1 VAFRREDASQSRRSC
16 NFLPIYFK
24 TMRALSDYQKK
35 RDFRAT
41 KEPKGGRP
49 AADRAPIFVVQRH
62 AARRLH
68 FDFRL
73 QVGGTLASWAVPKGP
88 PEEIGEKRLAIHV
101 EDHPLEYAKFE
112 GDIPAGNYGAG
123 HVDIWDQGT
132 FRVEG
137 PLSAAEQIE
146 KGEIKFRLLGKR
158 LNGTFVLVKMQR
170 ASRGNE
176 WLFIRKIGSDSAAEP
191 EPQKRGR
198 ETATNGADNSVLDA
212 KNLDGAKKSA
222 MPANISVALAQLSDK
237 VFANSEWLFEIKWDG
252 ERAVAFIQ
260 DGEVEFRS
268 RSGRNITPEYPELKS
283 VVKQLSARRAIV
295 DGEIVALDDEG
306 RSDFTKI
313 QPRFGV
319 SNPPISLQQKNP
331 VTYYLFDLLYCD
343 GFDLRNCELEKR
355 KGLLQKLLRPSDKIR
370 YSDHVV
376 EKGTELFEIARERR
390 LEGIIAKR
398 RDSPYIG
405 KRTSSW
411 LKFKI
416 VHDLDVVIGGWT
428 EPRKSRDHFGALL
441 MGMYFG
447 KALKYIGSVGTGFNR
462 AMLERTRKT
471 LDRLAIAESPF
482 DMTPQL
488 RELAHWVKPELVA
501 RVKFGQW
508 TKDKKLRQPVF
519 LGFQEDHSASDC
531 RVEAEVPP
539 SEKSSAKDANVQR
552 ARVNKAPAVSSRLTT
567 ASAGVTAEQLQ
578 EELSEGSGE
587 TLNVE
592 LEGKRLSLTH
602 LNKVYFKRPSLRKR
616 DVLLYYLR
624 IAPNILPFLKDRPM
638 VLKRYPNGIDGEFFF
653 QKEAPKSRP
662 EWVQTV
668 DIFSKERGAQIPYV
682 LANDLAALLYLAN
695 LGCIDHN
702 PWSSRFDD
710 EEHPDYLFFDL
721 DPTERATFADVL
733 RIARGIHEQ
742 LQALKINS
750 FLKTSGASGFHIYV
764 PIERKYTYEEVR
776 LFAGGIGQRVQ
787 AELPEIVTFERTVS
801 KRREGTVL
809 VDAVQNAK
817 GKPLAAPYSL
827 RPFDG
832 APVSTPVTATEIKR
846 KVQPEGLNISTI
858 FKRLSRQ
865 GDLWKKFWASAQTLE
880 GAVDRAT

>member
-1 VAFRREDASQSRRSC
+1 
-16 NFLPIYFK
+16 
-24 TMRALSDYQKK
+24 
-35 RDFRAT
+35 
-41 KEPKGGRP
+41 
-49 AADRAPIFVVQRH
+49 
-62 AARRLH
+62 
-68 FDFRL
+68 
-73 QVGGTLASWAVPKGP
+73 
-88 PEEIGEKRLAIHV
+88 
-101 EDHPLEYAKFE
+101 
-112 GDIPAGNYGAG
+112 
-123 HVDIWDQGT
+123 
-132 FRVEG
+132 
-137 PLSAAEQIE
+137 
-146 KGEIKFRLLGKR
+146 
-158 LNGTFVLVKMQR
+158 
-170 ASRGNE
+170 
-176 WLFIRKIGSDSAAEP
+176 
-191 EPQKRGR
+191 
-198 ETATNGADNSVLDA
+198 
-212 KNLDGAKKSA
+212 
-222 MPANISVALAQLSDK
+222 
-237 VFANSEWLFEIKWDG
+237 
-252 ERAVAFIQ
+252 
-260 DGEVEFRS
+260 
-268 RSGRNITPEYPELKS
+268 
-283 VVKQLSARRAIV
+283 
-295 DGEIVALDDEG
+295 
-306 RSDFTKI
+306 
-313 QPRFGV
+313 
-319 SNPPISLQQKNP
+319 
-331 VTYYLFDLLYCD
+331 
-343 GFDLRNCELEKR
+343 
-355 KGLLQKLLRPSDKIR
+355 
-370 YSDHVV
+370 
-376 EKGTELFEIARERR
+376 
-390 LEGIIAKR
+390 
-398 RDSPYIG
+398 
-405 KRTSSW
+405 
-411 LKFKI
+411 
-416 VHDLDVVIGGWT
+416 
-428 EPRKSRDHFGALL
+428 
-441 MGMYFG
+441 
-447 KALKYIGSVGTGFNR
+447 
-462 AMLERTRKT
+462 
-471 LDRLAIAESPF
+471 
-482 DMTPQL
+482 
-488 RELAHWVKPELVA
+488 
-501 RVKFGQW
+501 
-508 TKDKKLRQPVF
+508 
-519 LGFQEDHSASDC
+519 
-531 RVEAEVPP
+531 VEAEVPP
-539 SEKSSAKDANVQR
+539 SEKLSAKDANVQR

-624 IAPNILPFLKDRPM
+624 ISPNILPFLKDRPM

-721 DPTERATFADVL
+721 DPTERATFTDVL

-817 GKPLAAPYSL
+817 GKPLVAPYSL

>member
-1 VAFRREDASQSRRSC
+1 
-16 NFLPIYFK
+16 
-24 TMRALSDYQKK
+24 MRALRDYQKK
-35 RDFRAT
+35 RDFRVT
-41 KEPKGGRP
+41 KEPKGRRL
-49 AADRAPIFVVQRH
+49 AADKAPIFVVQRH

-68 FDFRL
+68 FDLRL

-101 EDHPLEYAKFE
+101 EDHPIEYAKFQ

-123 HVDIWDQGT
+123 HVDLWDEGT
-132 FRVEG
+132 FQVEG

-146 KGEIKFRLLGKR
+146 KGEIKFRLMGKR
-158 LNGTFVLVKMQR
+158 LNGVFVLVKMQR
-170 ASRGNE
+170 SSRSNE
-176 WLFIRKIGSDSAAEP
+176 WLFIRRSGSESAAEP
-191 EPQKRGR
+191 ESEKRGR
-198 ETATNGADNSVLDA
+198 KAATNGAANSVIDA
-212 KNLDGAKKSA
+212 KNLKGAKKSE
-222 MPANISVALAQLSDK
+222 MPTNISVALAQLSDA
-237 VFANSEWLFEIKWDG
+237 VFANPEWLFEIKWDG
-252 ERAVAFIQ
+252 ERALAFIQ

-283 VVKQLSARRAIV
+283 VVKQLNARKAIV
-295 DGEIVALDDEG
+295 DGEIVALDSEG

-319 SNPPISLQQKNP
+319 SNPPVSLQRNNP

-343 GFDLRNCELEKR
+343 GFDLRNSPLEKR
-355 KGLLQKLLRPSDKIR
+355 KELLQKLLRPSDKIR

-376 EKGTELFEIARERR
+376 EEGTELFEIAKERQ

-447 KALKYIGSVGTGFNR
+447 KALRYIGSVGTGFDR

-471 LDRLAIAESPF
+471 LDDLAVTESPF
-482 DMTPQL
+482 DTTPRL
-488 RELAHWVKPELVA
+488 REVAHWVRPELVA
-501 RVKFGQW
+501 RVKYGQW
-508 TKDKKLRQPVF
+508 TKDNKLRQPAF
-519 LGFQEDHSASDC
+519 LGFPEDRSASDC
-531 RVEAEVPP
+531 RVESEVPQ
-539 SEKSSAKDANVQR
+539 SEKPPVKRANGDPTC
-552 ARVNKAPAVSSRLTT
+552 ANKPQPVTARLTGN
-567 ASAGVTAEQLQ
+567 SAGVTAKQLQ
-578 EELSEGSGE
+578 SALSEGSGE

-592 LEGKRLSLTH
+592 LEGKKLSLTH
-602 LNKVYFKRPSLRKR
+602 LNKIYFKRPSLRKR

-624 IAPNILPFLKDRPM
+624 VAPNILPFLKDRPM

-668 DIFSKERGAQIPYV
+668 DIFSKERGTEIPYV
-682 LANDLAALLYLAN
+682 LANDLATLLYTTN

-721 DPTERATFADVL
+721 DPTEGATFADVL

-742 LQALKINS
+742 LQALKIHS
-750 FLKTSGASGFHIYV
+750 FLKTSGASGFHIYI

-801 KRREGTVL
+801 KRRNGTVL

-827 RPFDG
+827 RPFAG
-832 APVSTPVTATEIKR
+832 APVSTPVTATEIRR
-846 KVQPEGLNISTI
+846 KLQPEDMNVDTI
-858 FKRLSRQ
+858 FKRLRKQ
-865 GDLWKKFWASAQTLE
+865 GDLWKEFWSSAQTLE
-880 GAVDRAT
+880 GAVERVT

>member
-1 VAFRREDASQSRRSC
+1 
-16 NFLPIYFK
+16 
-24 TMRALSDYQKK
+24 MRALSDYQKK

-41 KEPKGGRP
+41 KEPKGKRLGG
-49 AADRAPIFVVQRH
+49 DKAPIFVVQRH

-88 PEEIGEKRLAIHV
+88 PEEFGEKRLAIHV
-101 EDHPLEYAKFE
+101 EDHPIEYAKFE

-123 HVDIWDQGT
+123 HVDIWDEGT
-132 FRVEG
+132 YLAEG

-146 KGEIKFRLLGKR
+146 KGEIKFRLMGRR
-158 LNGTFVLVKMQR
+158 LNGEFVLVKMPR
-170 ASRGNE
+170 STRGNE
-176 WLFIRKIGSDSAAEP
+176 WLFIRRSSSGREAET
-191 EPQKRGR
+191 EPQNRSR
-198 ETATNGADNSVLDA
+198 EAATNGVRKFGIGA
-212 KNLDGAKKSA
+212 KKLDGAKKSD
-222 MPANISVALAQLSDK
+222 MPTNISVALAQLSEE
-237 VFANSEWLFEIKWDG
+237 VFANPEWLFEIKWDG
-252 ERAVAFIQ
+252 ERALAFIQ

-268 RSGRNITPEYPELKS
+268 RSGRHITPEYPELKS
-283 VVKQLSARRAIV
+283 VVKQLNARKAIV
-295 DGEIVALDDEG
+295 DGEIVALDSEG
-306 RSDFTKI
+306 RSDFTRI

-319 SNPPISLQQKNP
+319 SNPPVSLQQKNP

-343 GFDLRNCELEKR
+343 GFDLRNSPLEKR
-355 KGLLQKLLRPSDKIR
+355 KELLQELLRPSDKIR
-370 YSDHVV
+370 YSDHVA
-376 EKGTELFEIARERR
+376 ENGTELFEIAKERR

-428 EPRKSRDHFGALL
+428 EPRRSRDHFGALL

-447 KALKYIGSVGTGFNR
+447 KALKYIGSVGTGFDH
-462 AMLERTRKT
+462 AMLERTRKS
-471 LDRLAIAESPF
+471 LDSLAVAESPF
-482 DMTPQL
+482 DRTPLL
-488 RELAHWVKPELVA
+488 REIAHWVKPELVA
-501 RVKFGQW
+501 RVKYGQW

-519 LGFQEDHSASDC
+519 LGFQEDRSASDC
-531 RVEAEVPP
+531 RVEAEIPP
-539 SEKSSAKDANVQR
+539 KANAPVKPANVQR
-552 ARVNKAPAVSSRLTT
+552 PRVNKIQPVSSGKTN
-567 ASAGVTAEQLQ
+567 AKQLQ
-578 EELSEGSGE
+578 QELSEGGGE
-587 TLNVE
+587 MLNVE
-592 LEGKRLSLTH
+592 LDGKRLSLTH
-602 LNKVYFKRPSLRKR
+602 LNKIYFKRPSLLKR

-662 EWVQTV
+662 KWVQTV
-668 DIFSKERGAQIPYV
+668 DIFSKERGGQIPYL
-682 LANDLAALLYLAN
+682 LANDLATLLYMTN

-710 EEHPDYLFFDL
+710 EENPDYLFFDL
-721 DPTERATFADVL
+721 DPTEGAAFADVL
-733 RIARGIHEQ
+733 RVARAIHEQ
-742 LQALKINS
+742 LETLKIHS

-764 PIERKYTYEEVR
+764 PIERIYSYEEVR
-776 LFAGGIGQRVQ
+776 LFAGGVGQRVQ

-801 KRREGTVL
+801 KRRKGTVL

-827 RPFDG
+827 RPFAG
-832 APVSTPVTATEIKR
+832 APVSSPVTLAEIRR
-846 KVQPEGLNISTI
+846 KLQPEDMNVSTI
-858 FKRLSRQ
+858 FKRLRRR
-865 GDLWKKFWASAQTLE
+865 GDLWKEFWHSAQTLE
-880 GAVDRAT
+880 GAVERAT

>member
-1 VAFRREDASQSRRSC
+1 
-16 NFLPIYFK
+16 
-24 TMRALSDYQKK
+24 MRALRDYQKK
-35 RDFRAT
+35 RDFRTT
-41 KEPKGGRP
+41 KEPKGRRL
-49 AADRAPIFVVQRH
+49 AAEKAPIFVVQRH

-101 EDHPLEYAKFE
+101 EDHPIEYAKFE

-123 HVDIWDQGT
+123 HVDLWDEGT
-132 FRVEG
+132 FQAEG

-146 KGEIKFRLLGKR
+146 KGEFEFRLTGRR
-158 LNGTFVLVKMQR
+158 LTGTFVLVKMR
-170 ASRGNE
+170 RSSRGNE
-176 WLFIRKIGSDSAAEP
+176 WLFIRRSGLRSVAEP
-191 EPQKRGR
+191 ESQQRGR
-198 ETATNGADNSVLDA
+198 EAATNGANNSVVDA
-212 KNLDGAKKSA
+212 KNMQGAKKSA
-222 MPANISVALAQLSDK
+222 MPPGISVALAQLSEEA
-237 VFANSEWLFEIKWDG
+237 FANPEWLFEIKWDG
-252 ERAVAFIQ
+252 ERALAFIK

-268 RSGRNITPEYPELKS
+268 RSGRNIMPEYPELKS
-283 VVKQLSARRAIV
+283 VVKQLNARKAIV

-306 RSDFTKI
+306 RSAFTII

-319 SNPPISLQQKNP
+319 SHPPVSLQQKNP
-331 VTYYLFDLLYCD
+331 VTYYVFDLLYCD
-343 GFDLRNCELEKR
+343 GFDLRNSPLEKR
-355 KGLLQKLLRPSDKIR
+355 KELLQRLLRPSDKIR
-370 YSDHVV
+370 YSDHVI
-376 EKGTELFEIARERR
+376 EKGVELFAIARERQ

-447 KALKYIGSVGTGFNR
+447 KALKYIGSVGTGFDR
-462 AMLERTRKT
+462 AMLERTRKS
-471 LDRLAIAESPF
+471 LDSLVLAESPF
-482 DMTPQL
+482 DTTPRL
-488 RELAHWVKPELVA
+488 REIAHWVKPELVA
-501 RVKFGQW
+501 RVKYGQW

-519 LGFQEDHSASDC
+519 LGFQEDRSASDC
-531 RVEAEVPP
+531 RVEAEVPR
-539 SEKSSAKDANVQR
+539 SEKPPVKPANVQPP
-552 ARVNKAPAVSSRLTT
+552 RVNRAQPVSERLTT
-567 ASAGVTAEQLQ
+567 VKHLE
-578 EELSEGSGE
+578 EELPDGSGE

-592 LEGKRLSLTH
+592 LEGKKLSLTH
-602 LNKVYFKRPSLRKR
+602 LNKLYFKRPNLRKR

-668 DIFSKERGAQIPYV
+668 DIFSKERGAQIPYL
-682 LANDLAALLYLAN
+682 LANDLATLLYMTN

-710 EEHPDYLFFDL
+710 PEHPDYLFFDL
-721 DPTERATFADVL
+721 DPTDGATFSDVL
-733 RIARGIHEQ
+733 RVARAAHDQ
-742 LQALKINS
+742 LEALKIHS

-764 PIERKYTYEEVR
+764 PIERIYTYEEVR
-776 LFAGGIGQRVQ
+776 LFAGGVGQRVQ
-787 AELPEIVTFERTVS
+787 AELPEIVTFERAVS
-801 KRREGTVL
+801 KRRQGTVL

-827 RPFDG
+827 RPFAG
-832 APVSTPVTATEIKR
+832 APVSTPVTAAEILR
-846 KVQPEGLNISTI
+846 KILPGDMNISTI
-858 FKRLSRQ
+858 FKRLSNR
-865 GDLWKKFWASAQTLE
+865 GDLWKGFWTSRQTLE
-880 GAVDRAT
+880 KAVERAT

>member
-1 VAFRREDASQSRRSC
+1 
-16 NFLPIYFK
+16 
-24 TMRALSDYQKK
+24 MRALSDYQKK

-41 KEPKGGRP
+41 KEPKGKRL
-49 AADRAPIFVVQRH
+49 AAEKAPIFVVQRH

-101 EDHPLEYAKFE
+101 EDHPIEYAKFE

-123 HVDIWDQGT
+123 HVDIWDEGT
-132 FRVEG
+132 FQVEG
-137 PLSAAEQIE
+137 PVSAAEQIE
-146 KGEIKFRLLGKR
+146 KGEIKFSLSGKH
-158 LNGTFVLVKMQR
+158 LTGTFVLVKMQR
-170 ASRGNE
+170 STRGNE
-176 WLFIRKIGSDSAAEP
+176 WLFIRRSASGSAAEP
-191 EPQKRGR
+191 ESLKHGR
-198 ETATNGADNSVLDA
+198 QPAAIGGDSPVSDA
-212 KNLDGAKKSA
+212 KDVDGAKKSE
-222 MPANISVALAQLSDK
+222 MPANLSVALAQLSDE
-237 VFANSEWLFEIKWDG
+237 VFASPEWLFEIKWDG
-252 ERAVAFIQ
+252 ERALAFIQ
-260 DGEVEFRS
+260 GGEVEFRS
-268 RSGRNITPEYPELKS
+268 RSGRNITLEYPELKS
-283 VVKQLSARRAIV
+283 VVKQLNARKAIV
-295 DGEIVALDDEG
+295 DGEIVALDSEG

-319 SNPPISLQQKNP
+319 SNPPLSLQQKNP

-343 GFDLRNCELEKR
+343 GFDLRNSPLEERKEL
-355 KGLLQKLLRPSDKIR
+355 LHKLLRPSDKIR

-376 EKGTELFEIARERR
+376 EKGTELFEIAKERR

-398 RDSPYIG
+398 RDSAYVG

-428 EPRKSRDHFGALL
+428 EPRKTRDHFGALL

-447 KALKYIGSVGTGFNR
+447 KALKYIGSVGTGFDR

-471 LDRLAIAESPF
+471 LDSLAIAKSPF
-482 DMTPQL
+482 DTTPRLQ
-488 RELAHWVKPELVA
+488 EIAHWVKPELVA
-501 RVKFGQW
+501 RVKYGQW

-519 LGFQEDHSASDC
+519 LGFQEDRIASDC
-531 RVEAEVPP
+531 RVESEVPQKASTP
-539 SEKSSAKDANVQR
+539 LKPANESAKAQQPRVSIVQGIPSGPTS
-552 ARVNKAPAVSSRLTT
+552 VK
-567 ASAGVTAEQLQ
+567 QLQ
-578 EELSEGSGE
+578 EELSDGSGE

-592 LEGKRLSLTH
+592 LDGKKLSLTH
-602 LNKVYFKRPSLRKR
+602 LNKIYFKQPNLRKR

-653 QKEAPKSRP
+653 QKEAPKPRP

-668 DIFSKERGAQIPYV
+668 EIFSKERGGEIPYL
-682 LANDLAALLYLAN
+682 LANDLATLLFITN

-721 DPTERATFADVL
+721 DPTDGATFADVL
-733 RIARGIHEQ
+733 RIARAIHEQ
-742 LQALKINS
+742 LQTLKIHS

-764 PIERKYTYEEVR
+764 PVERKYTYEEVR
-776 LFAGGIGQRVQ
+776 LFAGAIGQRIQ

-801 KRREGTVL
+801 KRRKGTVL
-809 VDAVQNAK
+809 LDAVQNAK

-827 RPFDG
+827 RPFAG
-832 APVSTPVTATEIKR
+832 APVSTPVTAAEIRR
-846 KVQPEGLNISTI
+846 KFQPEDMNITAI
-858 FKRLSRQ
+858 FKRLKAT
-865 GDLWKKFWASAQTLE
+865 GDLWKRFWASAQTLE
-880 GAVDRAT
+880 GAVDRAI

>member
-1 VAFRREDASQSRRSC
+1 
-16 NFLPIYFK
+16 
-24 TMRALSDYQKK
+24 MRALTDYQRK

-41 KEPKGGRP
+41 REPKGKRP
-49 AADRAPIFVVQRH
+49 SAERAPIFVVQRH

-101 EDHPLEYAKFE
+101 EDHPIEYAKFE
-112 GDIPAGNYGAG
+112 GDIPEGNYGAG
-123 HVDIWDQGT
+123 HVDIWDEGT
-132 FRVEG
+132 FQVEG

-146 KGEIKFRLLGKR
+146 KGEIKFHLTGKR
-158 LNGTFVLVKMQR
+158 LSGMFVLVKMQR
-170 ASRGNE
+170 STRGNE
-176 WLFIRKIGSDSAAEP
+176 WLFIRRSGSASATEP
-191 EPQKRGR
+191 ESQKRGR
-198 ETATNGADNSVLDA
+198 AAVTTGAANSALDA
-212 KNLDGAKKSA
+212 EDLLGAKKSE
-222 MPANISVALAQLSDK
+222 MPASISVALAQLSGE
-237 VFANSEWLFEIKWDG
+237 VFANPEWLFEIKWDG
-252 ERAVAFIQ
+252 ERALAFIQ
-260 DGEVEFRS
+260 DGQVEFRS

-283 VVKQLSARRAIV
+283 VVKQLNARKAIV
-295 DGEIVALDDEG
+295 DGEIVALDGEG

-319 SNPPISLQQKNP
+319 SNPPASLQQKNP
-331 VTYYLFDLLYCD
+331 VTYYIFDLLYCD
-343 GFDLRNCELEKR
+343 GFDLRNSPLERRKELLHE
-355 KGLLQKLLRPSDKIR
+355 LLRPSDKIR

-376 EKGTELFEIARERR
+376 ENGTELFEIAKERR

-398 RDSPYIG
+398 RDSPYVG

-447 KALKYIGSVGTGFNR
+447 KLLKYIGSVGTGFDR
-462 AMLERTRKT
+462 GMLARTRKT
-471 LDRLAIAESPF
+471 LDRLAVAESPF
-482 DMTPQL
+482 ETTPRL
-488 RELAHWVKPELVA
+488 REIAHWVKPELVA
-501 RVKFGQW
+501 RVKYGQW

-519 LGFQEDHSASDC
+519 LGFQEDRSASDC
-531 RVEAEVPP
+531 RAEAEVPRTENSP
-539 SEKSSAKDANVQR
+539 VKRANVQPTR
-552 ARVNKAPAVSSRLTT
+552 ISKSQPVSSP
-567 ASAGVTAEQLQ
+567 SARAGFAVTAKQLQ
-578 EELSEGSGE
+578 EELSDGNGE

-592 LEGKRLSLTH
+592 LEGKKLSLTH
-602 LNKVYFKRPSLRKR
+602 LNKPYFERPSLRKR

-624 IAPNILPFLKDRPM
+624 IAPNILPFLKDRPL
-638 VLKRYPNGIDGEFFF
+638 VLKRYPNGIHGEFFF
-653 QKEAPKSRP
+653 QKEAPKTRP
-662 EWVQTV
+662 EWVQSV
-668 DIFSKERGAQIPYV
+668 EIFSKERDGQIPYL
-682 LANDLAALLYLAN
+682 LANDLATLLYVTN

-721 DPTERATFADVL
+721 DPTEGATFTDVL
-733 RIARGIHEQ
+733 RIARAIHEQ
-742 LQALKINS
+742 LQGLKIHS

-764 PIERKYTYEEVR
+764 PIERKYTYDQVR

-787 AELPEIVTFERTVS
+787 AVLPQIVTFERTVS
-801 KRREGTVL
+801 KRRKGTVL

-827 RPFDG
+827 RPFAG
-832 APVSTPVTATEIKR
+832 APVSTPVTAVEIRR
-846 KVQPEGLNISTI
+846 KFLPEDLNISTI
-858 FKRLSRQ
+858 FKRLSKQ
-865 GDLWKKFWASAQTLE
+865 GDLWREFWTSAQLLE
-880 GAVDRAT
+880 EAVALCSAPVPGH

>member
-1 VAFRREDASQSRRSC
+1 MAWLWEPQNLAHILL
-16 NFLPIYFK
+16 NA
-24 TMRALSDYQKK
+24 MRALRDYQKK
-35 RDFRAT
+35 RDFRST
-41 KEPKGGRP
+41 KEPKGSRLGVEKLP
-49 AADRAPIFVVQRH
+49 SFVVQRH

-88 PEEIGEKRLAIHV
+88 PEEVGEKRLAIHV
-101 EDHPLEYAKFE
+101 EDHPIEYARFE

-123 HVDIWDQGT
+123 HVDIWDEGT
-132 FRVEG
+132 FQAEG

-146 KGEIKFRLLGKR
+146 KGEIKFRLIGKR

-170 ASRGNE
+170 SSRGNE
-176 WLFIRKIGSDSAAEP
+176 WLFIRRSGSGSVAES
-191 EPQKRGR
+191 ESQKRGR
-198 ETATNGADNSVLDA
+198 VAATNGGNNSVLDA
-212 KNLDGAKKSA
+212 KNLDGAKRSD
-222 MPANISVALAQLSDK
+222 MLSTVPVALAQLSDE
-237 VFANSEWLFEIKWDG
+237 VFANPEWLFEIKWDG
-252 ERAVAFIQ
+252 ERALAYIQ

-268 RSGRNITPEYPELKS
+268 RSGRNITPEYPELKP
-283 VVKQLSARRAIV
+283 VVKQLNARKAIV
-295 DGEIVALDDEG
+295 DGEIVALDGEG
-306 RSDFTKI
+306 RSDFTRI

-319 SNPPISLQQKNP
+319 SNPPLSLQQKNP

-343 GFDLRNCELEKR
+343 GFDLRNSPLEKR
-355 KGLLQKLLRPSDKIR
+355 KELLQKLLRPSAKIR

-376 EKGTELFEIARERR
+376 EKGTELFEIAKERH
-390 LEGIIAKR
+390 LEGIIAKQ

-447 KALKYIGSVGTGFNR
+447 KTLQYIGSVGTGFDR
-462 AMLERTRKT
+462 AMLERTRKS
-471 LDRLAIAESPF
+471 LDCLAVAESPF
-482 DMTPQL
+482 DTTPRL
-488 RELAHWVKPELVA
+488 REIAHWVKPELVA
-501 RVKFGQW
+501 RVKYGQW

-519 LGFQEDHSASDC
+519 LGFQEDRSASDC
-531 RVEAEVPP
+531 RVEAEVPQ
-539 SEKSSAKDANVQR
+539 KASAPVKPANVPR
-552 ARVNKAPAVSSRLTT
+552 PRVNKVQPVSSGKTNAKQLQQEL
-567 ASAGVTAEQLQ
+567 SAG
-578 EELSEGSGE
+578 SRE

-592 LEGKRLSLTH
+592 LDSKKLLLTH
-602 LNKVYFKRPSLRKR
+602 LNKIYFKRPLLRKR

-638 VLKRYPNGIDGEFFF
+638 VLKRHPNGIDGEFFF

-668 DIFSKERGAQIPYV
+668 EIFSKERGAAIPYL
-682 LANDLAALLYLAN
+682 LANDLATLLYMTN

-721 DPTERATFADVL
+721 DPTDGAIFADVL
-733 RIARGIHEQ
+733 RVASAIHEE
-742 LQALKINS
+742 LQALKIYS

-764 PIERKYTYEEVR
+764 PIERKYTYEDVR

-801 KRREGTVL
+801 KRRKGTVL

-827 RPFDG
+827 RPLVG
-832 APVSTPVTATEIKR
+832 APVSTPVTAPEIKR
-846 KVQPEGLNISTI
+846 KFLPEDMNIHTI
-858 FKRLSRQ
+858 FKRLSKQ
-865 GDLWKKFWASAQTLE
+865 GDLWKEFWASAQTLE
-880 GAVDRAT
+880 GAVERAT